1 LTLRA
6 KLLLAPAPLWLAL
19 LVVGAIAVVDLDELG
34 SYSQDM
40 LRENLT
46 SVLAV
51 RRMTEALEGLNRDAV
66 LLLQGQEGDGKIRM
80 EDRRRRFEA
89 ALLEQEQNT
98 AELGE
103 AEATAVLRAAW
114 QAYQA
119 SLDRY
124 LGRTPPEE
132 ARRLYFNELLPAFQA
147 IKAPADHIV
156 AINQA
161 AMYAKGEA
169 AKRQAEAT
177 RTAMLATAGLAS
189 LAGFLASTMLTSR
202 LLRPLSVLGQAVARI
217 GGGDFGARVRL
228 TGHDEIA
235 HLAEEVNAMAV
246 RLAQYRQ
253 SSLGELLLAQQAAQ
267 SAIDSLPDP
276 VLIFSPEGVPVS
288 LNQAAEWLC
297 RRPSANSAERAGHT
311 NLGGERPDLAGLD
324 PALAARL
331 KPLLDRVVAEKHPY
345 LPRGFEDAVR
355 LAGAEGERYYLPR
368 AVPVRDALGG
378 LAGVTVLMQD
388 VTRLRLFD
396 QVKSDLVATVA
407 HEFRTP
413 LTSLRMAIYLCLEEV
428 PGPLTPKQ
436 AELLSAARADCERV
450 QAMVDD
456 LLDLSRISEGGLKM
470 RLMPV
475 AAEELVQ
482 NAVLAHRAAAERAAV
497 ELATERPL
505 AKDRVMAD
513 PERLGLV
520 FSNLITNALRHTPAG
535 GSVRCAAR
543 REDDFVRFSV
553 SDDGPGIPPEHLER
567 VFDKFYGLAGGQG
580 GGPGLGLYIAREV
593 TRAHGGEIGADSAP
607 GQGSSFWF
615 TLPLA

>member
-1 LTLRA
+1 MTLRA

-19 LVVGAIAVVDLDELG
+19 LVVGALAVVDLDELG
-34 SYSQDM
+34 RMGQDM

-51 RRMTEALEGLNRDAV
+51 RRMSESLEGINRDAV
-66 LLLQGQEGDGKIRM
+66 LLMQGRGGGDRERM
-80 EDRRRRFEA
+80 EERRRRFEG
-89 ALLEQEQNT
+89 ALLDQEQSV

-103 AEATAVLRAAW
+103 AEATVQLRQAW
-114 QAYQA
+114 HDYQVR
-119 SLDRY
+119 LDTY
-124 LGRTPPEE
+124 LANVPTEDPS
-132 ARRLYFNELLPAFQA
+132 RRYFNELLPAFQA
-147 IKAPADHIV
+147 VKTSADHIV

-161 AMYAKGEA
+161 AMYSKGEA
-169 AKRQAEAT
+169 AQRQAEAT

-189 LAGFLASTMLTSR
+189 LAGFLASTLLTSR

-228 TGHDEIA
+228 TGHDEIVG
-235 HLAEEVNAMAV
+235 LAEEVNAMAE
-246 RLAQYRQ
+246 RLARYRQ

-276 VLIFSPEGVPVS
+276 VLIFSPEGLPVS
-288 LNQAAEWLC
+288 LNQAAEWLI
-297 RRPSANSAERAGHT
+297 RRPA
-311 NLGGERPDLAGLD
+311 GGEGSGPAGLD
-324 PALAARL
+324 PVLSERI
-331 KPLLDRVVAEKHPY
+331 KPLLARVLAEKNPY

-355 LAGAEGERYYLPR
+355 LSGPEGERYYLPR

-436 AELLSAARADCERV
+436 AELLAAARADCERV

-470 RLMPV
+470 RLIPV

-482 NAVLAHRAAAERAAV
+482 TALLTHRAAAERASV
-497 ELATERPL
+497 ELAAQGPL
-505 AKDRVMAD
+505 AQDRVLAD

-535 GSVRCAAR
+535 GAVRCWAR
-543 REDDFVRFSV
+543 RDDGFVRFGIV
-553 SDDGPGIPPEHLER
+553 DNGPGIPPEHLER
-567 VFDKFYGLAGGQG
+567 IFDKFYGLAGPQGSGQ
-580 GGPGLGLYIAREV
+580 GLGLYIAREV

-607 GQGSSFWF
+607 GQGGSFWF